1 MFTVLWEGLTWQHV
15 DNKKIEERI
24 KNNPVMLQ
32 VYNTLTI
39 GVNVRSLAA
48 YNDIAEYLVSLTDAQ
63 LKKTTMNDVFK
74 AVGEYTDLSGVLA

>member
-39 GVNVRSLAA
+39 GVNVRSLSA
-48 YNDIAEYLVSLTDAQ
+48 YNDIAEYLITLTDAQ
-63 LKKTTMNDVFK
+63 LKKITMDDVFES
-74 AVGEYTDLSGVLA
+74 VGEYIDSSGTLV